1 MAYYIVDEGVIGM
14 LPRIPKRLC
23 NQSIVLHVA
32 NGEEDDYGKQKTV
45 DMPINNVLVQ
55 PQTIYSGSN
64 NSRTITANAI
74 VFLFAQITEPLPKIT
89 PDWIGTHLT
98 FEGRDY
104 TITNIVD
111 NREPYSNEVYSY
123 ELEVL

>member
-1 MAYYIVDEGVIGM
+1 M
-14 LPRIPKRLC
+14 LPRISKRLC
-23 NQSIVLHVA
+23 NQSVTFLIPD
-32 NGEEDDYGKQKTV
+32 GEEDDYGQQGTTEVKV
-45 DMPINNVLVQ
+45 DHVVVQ

-74 VFLFAQITEPLPKIT
+74 VFLFGQISEPMPKIT
-89 PDWIGTHLT
+89 PDWVGYHLK

-111 NREPYSNEVYSY
+111 NREPFSNEVYSY

>member
-1 MAYYIVDEGVIGM
+1 M
-14 LPRIPKRLC
+14 LPRIPKKMC
-23 NQSIVLHVA
+23 NQSIVLQVPT
-32 NGEEDDYGKQKTV
+32 GEEDDYGKQKTV
-45 DMPINNVLVQ
+45 EQAINNVLVQ
-55 PQTIYSGSN
+55 PQTIYSGSS

-104 TITNIVD
+104 TITNIID

>member
-1 MAYYIVDEGVIGM
+1 M
-14 LPRIPKRLC
+14 LPRISKRLC
-23 NQSIVLHVA
+23 NQSVTFLIPD
-32 NGEEDDYGKQKTV
+32 GKEDDYGQQGTTEVKV
-45 DMPINNVLVQ
+45 DHVIVQ

-74 VFLFAQITEPLPKIT
+74 VFIFAQISEPMPKIT
-89 PDWIGTHLT
+89 PDWVGYHLK

-111 NREPYSNEVYSY
+111 NREPSSNEVYSY

>member
-1 MAYYIVDEGVIGM
+1 M

-23 NQSIVLHVA
+23 NQTVTLVMPS
-32 NGEEDDYGKQKTV
+32 GEEDDYGQQETIEQEV
-45 DMPINNVLVQ
+45 DHVIVQ

-74 VFLFAQITEPLPKIT
+74 VYLFAGISTPLPKIT
-89 PDWIGTHLT
+89 PGWVGYHLK
-98 FEGRDY
+98 FERRDY
-104 TITNIVD
+104 AITNVVD
-111 NREPYSNEVYSY
+111 NRNPLSNDVYSY

>member
-1 MAYYIVDEGVIGM
+1 M
-14 LPRIPKRLC
+14 LPRISKRLC
-23 NQSIVLHVA
+23 QQTVTMTIPS
-32 NGEEDDYGKQKTV
+32 GEEDDYGQQETTEQQV
-45 DMPINNVLVQ
+45 DHVIVQ

-74 VFLFAQITEPLPKIT
+74 VYLFAGISTPLPKIT
-89 PDWIGTHLT
+89 PDWVGYHLK
-98 FEGRDY
+98 FEDRDY

-111 NREPYSNEVYSY
+111 NREPFSNEVYSY

>member
-14 LPRIPKRLC
+14 LPRIPKKMC
-23 NQSIVLHVA
+23 NQSIVLHVE
-32 NGEEDDYGKQKTV
+32 NGEEDDYGKKKKT
-45 DMPINNVLVQ
+45 DMPVNHVLVQ

-74 VFLFAQITEPLPKIT
+74 VFLFAQISDPLPQIT
-89 PDWIGTHLT
+89 PDWIGNHLT
-98 FEGRDY
+98 FENRDY

-111 NREPYSNEVYSY
+111 NREPYSNRVYSY

>member
-1 MAYYIVDEGVIGM
+1 M
-14 LPRIPKRLC
+14 LPHISKRLC
-23 NQSIVLHVA
+23 NQSVTFLIPS
-32 NGEEDDYGKQKTV
+32 GEEDDYGQQKTTVKQV
-45 DMPINNVLVQ
+45 DHVIVQ

-74 VFLFAQITEPLPKIT
+74 VFLFGQISEPMPQIT
-89 PDWIGTHLT
+89 PDWVGYHLK

-104 TITNIVD
+104 AITNVVD
-111 NREPYSNEVYSY
+111 NREPYSNDVYSY

>member
-1 MAYYIVDEGVIGM
+1 M

-23 NQSIVLHVA
+23 NQTITLLIPS
-32 NGEEDDYGKQKTV
+32 GEEDDYGQQDTTV
-45 DMPINNVLVQ
+45 QQVNYVIVQ
-55 PQTIYSGSN
+55 PQTIYSGSS

-74 VFLFAQITEPLPKIT
+74 VYLFAGISTPLPKIT
-89 PDWIGTHLT
+89 PDWVGYHLK

-104 TITNIVD
+104 AITNIVD
-111 NREPYSNEVYSY
+111 NRNPLSNEVYSY